1 MNDTV
6 SLYLNN
12 LLSTPE
18 GSLESRLAIAS
29 FIFISSIVIAAVVD
43 FIFKNVFMHYASKT
57 KFEFDDL
64 IIAALRKPLYLTV
77 IISGT
82 IFSLHYT
89 YFTKNY
95 ESIVD
100 SISLTLLFVVW
111 IIALIKINKI
121 LFEKVFPHITRR
133 TETQID
139 DELLPLFKGIV
150 NVVLVF
156 IGILAILNLI
166 WGINVTPLFAS
177 AGIAG
182 LAVAFAAQDSIAQLF
197 GGISIYFDQPFKRG
211 DRIELESGEVGIVH
225 EVGIR
230 TTRIMNLYNNMIIIP
245 NSIIANSKVINYTS
259 PQSIMVVK
267 MTMGVAY
274 GSDVEKVR
282 KVLHAI
288 IRDID
293 LVLDDPAAAVRLEN
307 YGDSSLNF
315 ALYMWIK
322 SPSDKM
328 KLIDIVNSRIA
339 EEFEKEGIEI
349 PFPTRTLYIKDKQ
362 ESIPN

>member
-12 LLSTPE
+12 MLGTPA
-18 GSLESRLAIAS
+18 GSLESRLAMAV
-29 FIFISSIVIAAVVD
+29 FIFLSSIIIAAIID
-43 FIFKNVFMHYASKT
+43 FLFKNVFMYYASKT

-77 IISGT
+77 IITGT
-82 IFSLHYT
+82 AFSLYYT
-89 YFTKNY
+89 NFSNNY
-95 ESIVD
+95 EYIID
-100 SISLTLLFVVW
+100 SLGLTALFVIW
-111 IIALIKINKI
+111 IVALLRINKI
-121 LFEKVFPHITRR
+121 LFEKVFPLITSK
-133 TETQID
+133 TETQLD
-139 DELLPLFKGIV
+139 DELLPLFKGIMNIV
-150 NVVLVF
+150 IVF
-156 IGILAILNLI
+156 VGILAILNLI

-182 LAVAFAAQDSIAQLF
+182 IAVAFAAQDSIAQLF

-211 DRIELESGEVGIVH
+211 DRIELESGEIGIVH

-245 NSIIANSKVINYTS
+245 NSVIANSKIINYTS

-282 KVLHAI
+282 EVLYSI
-288 IRDID
+288 MQDID
-293 LVLDDPAAAVRLEN
+293 LVLDDPTATVRLEN
-307 YGDSSLNF
+307 YGDSSLDF
-315 ALYMWIK
+315 ALYMWIRN
-322 SPSDKM
+322 PADKI
-328 KLIDIVNSRIA
+328 KLIDMVNSNIN
-339 EEFEKEGIEI
+339 EEFAKEGIEI
-349 PFPTRTLYIKDKQ
+349 PFPTRTLFIKNEAQ
-362 ESIPN
+362 SAPN